1 MTLEQ
6 LTFILDPF
14 EKLIVRQAME
24 CIETT
29 LDRDRDAHKLD
40 SLMSHEINCIATTVR
55 EKNVYIYIELE

>member
-14 EKLIVRQAME
+14 EKLIVRQEME
-24 CIETT
+24 RIETT

-40 SLMSHEINCIATTVR
+40 SLMNHEINYIATTVR
-55 EKNVYIYIELE
+55 GKNVYIYIELE